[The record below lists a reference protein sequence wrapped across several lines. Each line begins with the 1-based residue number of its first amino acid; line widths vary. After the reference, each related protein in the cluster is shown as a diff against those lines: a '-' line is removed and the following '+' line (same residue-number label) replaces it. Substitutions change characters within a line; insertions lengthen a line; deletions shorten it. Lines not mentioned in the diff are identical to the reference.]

1 MNWQIFRDIHD
12 IGCPFISIVFT
23 KLHFDNNEIVISESP
38 NSLCIQRLQSTI
50 IDTIFKN
57 TKAHIRR
64 MLRMILF

>member
-1 MNWQIFRDIHD
+1 MNWQIFTDIHD

-50 IDTIFKN
+50 IDTIF
-57 TKAHIRR
+57 
-64 MLRMILF
+64 F